1 MTAHVAQRLRD
12 AAAAL
17 PVGPVSLLK
26 LAEAHGPSAQGSL
39 LLLLAAPCL
48 LPVPGVGTVLGL
60 GMIALALAMWRG
72 DDMLGLPGRVAQVQ
86 MSHLWAQRVLRLLAS
101 IHEVAGRFA
110 KARLNPIEPS
120 GRCSWLAATGVL
132 MAVIIVLPIP
142 FGNVLPALAVI
153 FIGVGVVLRDGVA
166 TLLGF
171 ATAGLALLLTVGM
184 ASMVLFWA
192 VPWVLS

>member
-86 MSHLWAQRVLRLLAS
+86 MSHLWAQRV
-101 IHEVAGRFA
+101 
-110 KARLNPIEPS
+110 
-120 GRCSWLAATGVL
+120 
-132 MAVIIVLPIP
+132 
-142 FGNVLPALAVI
+142 
-153 FIGVGVVLRDGVA
+153 VGMVFRDGVA